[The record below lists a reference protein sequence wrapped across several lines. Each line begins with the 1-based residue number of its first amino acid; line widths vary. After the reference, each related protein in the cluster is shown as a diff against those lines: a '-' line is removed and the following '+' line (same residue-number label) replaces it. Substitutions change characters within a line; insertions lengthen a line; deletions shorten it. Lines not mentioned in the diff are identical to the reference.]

1 MQTFKISRA
10 DKITT
15 TQCKLKSPNWSELVT
30 ALTLHKVADSKDQH
44 GYFVGGEFK
53 GNYRNAENMLS
64 RSLVTIDVDKYD
76 GNRQDAERE
85 LSYTFPYTLLA
96 YSTFSSTI
104 DAPRFRI
111 VIPLLQEIPAQDYEP
126 LCRALA
132 DEFKEFPFD
141 SCAFKPELPMYMPT
155 IPMETLNDGFTFK
168 KTGDFLD
175 INDFDIEK
183 YREDVVVSNGDGE
196 GGDLE
201 DLLNYQPLDVTDEE
215 VNNCLQLYKAEGIE
229 YEDWVN
235 VGRALYHQYEGD
247 AQGYSLWHS
256 WSELDVARF
265 DEKEMKSKWKSFK
278 KRLKGKKPLTFATV
292 IEKASGLREKEA
304 TIHFE
309 QIMDDEDDEH
319 KVVDVDSYDVLRKR
333 LSKTSLKVL
342 PESKRQL
349 LANQVYEDW
358 GKSVGITR
366 ATIKRELM
374 PRKKEVIRE
383 DGECPEWAYDWVYIE
398 TKGKYHNRVL
408 NHGINKESFN
418 LKFSGEIECRD
429 GEISASQLMCVTHR
443 MKTVVDTMYWPNGD
457 EFIYHQG
464 KPMLNTYKNGL
475 VAFDSLE
482 GDDDGQKIVDMFLAH
497 IKMTFNNDRERTI
510 MLDWMCHITQYPGKR
525 MNWAL
530 LLQGLQGCG
539 KSYFGDV
546 MQGVLGLDNAK
557 KVSPTAITS
566 NFSAWATGSILN
578 IVEEI
583 YVGGADKYTLMNKIK
598 GYVRDNQ
605 IQIEE
610 KGRDQR
616 NVPNFASYLF
626 FTNYKDALAI
636 TDEERCYCII
646 YGAIQTV
653 EQLYRVLGSPEEA
666 ETYFSTL
673 FEESMRRIDAIA
685 SYLMNRTIS
694 PEFKH
699 KGRAPLTE
707 ARSSMIGYSANP
719 EVEHFHDLID
729 KFRCDIINDDI
740 IDLTYLTSLIKMDFD
755 GDNSLLPSAKMIQ
768 HILIGMDFQKITNRV
783 HIAKGEHKYKKHTV
797 WIKNIENMATNVLEV
812 QEFHKTCEF

>member
-1 MQTFKISRA
+1 MQTYTISRGEKTSA
-10 DKITT
+10 KCTLRTATWEKLVSVFTT
-15 TQCKLKSPNWSELVT
+15 
-30 ALTLHKVADSKDQH
+30 HKVGKSKDEH
-44 GYFVGGEFK
+44 GYFVGGTFAN
-53 GNYRNAENMLS
+53 NYRNGENMLS
-64 RSLVTIDVDKYD
+64 RSLVTIDVDSYE
-76 GNRQDAERE
+76 GTAEDVLLE
-85 LSYTFPYTLLA
+85 LEHTLPYTLVA
-96 YSTFSSTI
+96 YSTYSSTV

-111 VIPLLQEIPAQDYEP
+111 VIPLASEIPAQDYEP
-126 LCRALA
+126 FCKALA
-132 DEFKEFPFD
+132 AEFKEFKFD
-141 SCAFKPELPMYMPT
+141 AHGFKPELAMYMPSASV
-155 IPMETLNDGFTFK
+155 EGVYDAFTFSK
-168 KTGDFLD
+168 DGDLLD
-175 INDFDIEK
+175 VNDFDIEK
-183 YREDVVVSNGDGE
+183 FREDVVVDNADVE

-201 DLLNYQPLDVTDEE
+201 DYLNYQPLDVTDEE
-215 VNNCLQLYKAEGIE
+215 VNDCLQLYKAEGIE

-256 WSELDVARF
+256 WSELDVDRF

-292 IEKASGLREKEA
+292 IAKASGLREKEE
-304 TIHFE
+304 TIRFE
-309 QIMDDEDDEH
+309 QIMDDEDNEH
-319 KVVDVDSYDVLRKR
+319 KVVDVPTYDALRKR
-333 LSKTSLKVL
+333 LSKTPITVL
-342 PESKRQL
+342 PESKRQF

-366 ATIKRELM
+366 ATINRELL
-374 PRKKEVIRE
+374 PIKKDVIRE
-383 DGECPEWAYDWVYIE
+383 DDECPEWADDWVYIE

-408 NHGINKESFN
+408 NYGINREAFN
-418 LKFSGEIECRD
+418 QKFSGEIECRN
-429 GEISASQLMCVTHR
+429 GELSASQLMCVTHR

-475 VAFDSLE
+475 VAFDSLD

-497 IKMTFNNDRERTI
+497 IKITFNNDRERTI
-510 MLDWMCHITQYPGKR
+510 MLDWMSHIIQYPGKR

-557 KVSPTAITS
+557 KVNPTAITS
-566 NFSAWATGSILN
+566 RFSSWATGSILN

-783 HIAKGEHKYKKHTV
+783 YIAKGEQKYKKHNV
-797 WIKNIENMATNVLEV
+797 WIKNIENMASNVLEV

>member
-1 MQTFKISRA
+1 MQTFKISRGEKISVNCTSKIVNWENIINVLSKH
-10 DKITT
+10 KITET
-15 TQCKLKSPNWSELVT
+15 KEEN
-30 ALTLHKVADSKDQH
+30 
-44 GYFVGGEFK
+44 GYFVGGEFNN
-53 GNYRNAENMLS
+53 NYRNGDNIIN
-64 RSLVTIDVDKYD
+64 RSLVTIDVDKYVGTTD
-76 GNRQDAERE
+76 DVLTE
-85 LSYTFPYTLLA
+85 LQYTLPYKLLA
-96 YSTFSSTI
+96 YSTYRNTNNK
-104 DAPRFRI
+104 PRFRI
-111 VIPLLQEIPAQDYEP
+111 VIPLSSPIPAQDYEP

-141 SCAFKPELPMYMPT
+141 PCAFKPELAMYMPCT
-155 IPMETLNDGFTFK
+155 SADYFSEAFTFNK
-168 KTGDFLD
+168 NGDSLD
-175 INDFDIEK
+175 IKDFNIEK
-183 YREDVVVSNGDGE
+183 YRQNVVVDKESREVSD
-196 GGDLE
+196 DLE

-256 WSELDVARF
+256 WSELDVDRF

-292 IEKASGLREKEA
+292 REKARGLREKEE

-333 LSKTSLKVL
+333 LSNTPLKVL

-349 LANQVYEDW
+349 LANQIYEDW

-383 DGECPEWAYDWVYIE
+383 DDECPEWADDWVYIE
-398 TKGKYHNRVL
+398 TKSKYHNRVL
-408 NHGINKESFN
+408 NYGINKESFN
-418 LKFSGEIECRD
+418 QKFSGEIECRD

-783 HIAKGEHKYKKHTV
+783 YIAKGEQKYKKHNV
-797 WIKNIENMATNVLEV
+797 WIKNIENMASNVLEV

>member
-1 MQTFKISRA
+1 MQTFKISRGEKISVNCTSKIVTWENIINVLSKH
-10 DKITT
+10 KITET
-15 TQCKLKSPNWSELVT
+15 KEEN
-30 ALTLHKVADSKDQH
+30 
-44 GYFVGGEFK
+44 GYFVGGEFNN
-53 GNYRNAENMLS
+53 NYRNGDNIIN
-64 RSLVTIDVDKYD
+64 RSLITIDVDKYVGTTD
-76 GNRQDAERE
+76 DVLTE
-85 LSYTFPYTLLA
+85 LQYTLPYKLVA
-96 YSTFSSTI
+96 YSTYRNSTNK
-104 DAPRFRI
+104 PRFRI

-141 SCAFKPELPMYMPT
+141 TCAFKPELAMYMPCT
-155 IPMETLNDGFTFK
+155 SADYFSEAFTFNK
-168 KTGDFLD
+168 NGDSLD
-175 INDFDIEK
+175 INDFNIEK
-183 YREDVVVSNGDGE
+183 YRQNIVIDKDSSAVSDE
-196 GGDLE
+196 FE

-215 VNNCLQLYKAEGIE
+215 VNDCLKLYKAEGIE

-247 AQGYSLWHS
+247 TQGYSLWHS
-256 WSELDVARF
+256 WSELDVNRF

-292 IEKASGLREKEA
+292 IEKASGLREKEE

-309 QIMDDEDDEH
+309 KIMDDEDDEH
-319 KVVDVDSYDVLRKR
+319 KVVDVATYDALRKR
-333 LSKTSLKVL
+333 LSKTPIKVL

-383 DGECPEWAYDWVYIE
+383 DDECPEWADDWVYIE

-408 NHGINKESFN
+408 NYGINREAFN
-418 LKFSGEIECRD
+418 QKFSGEIECRD
-429 GEISASQLMCVTHR
+429 GELSASQLMCVTHR
-443 MKTVVDTMYWPNGD
+443 MKTVVDTMYWPNGE

-464 KPMLNTYKNGL
+464 KPMVNTYKNGL

-482 GDDDGQKIVDMFLAH
+482 GDEEGQRIVEMFLAH
-497 IKMTFNNDRERTI
+497 IQMTFNNERERTI
-510 MLDWMCHITQYPGKR
+510 MLDWMCHIIQYPGKR

-583 YVGGADKYTLMNKIK
+583 YVGGVDKYTLMNKIK

-636 TDEERCYCII
+636 TNEERCYCII
-646 YGAIQTV
+646 YGSIQTV

-694 PEFKH
+694 SEFKH

-729 KFRCDIINDDI
+729 KFRCAIINDDI

-768 HILIGMDFQKITNRV
+768 HILISMDFQKITNRV
-783 HIAKGEHKYKKHTV
+783 YIAKGEHKYKKHNV

-812 QEFHKTCEF
+812 QEFHNTCEF